1 MESCHPVLN
10 AGIRRARR
18 STSMG
23 WEESIDLGDRH
34 PFGTPRT
41 IFDAV
46 SRADFS
52 FPDNSKVEAGS
63 PVRHQQRRHLGV
75 IQTLAQFVAGDV
87 RLADLED
94 CAADLKP
101 VPDTGLVVGKSF
113 DCEIL
118 AETAVTEI
126 RSAMI
131 ALSVVVGSELI
142 NHDS

>member
-1 MESCHPVLN
+1 
-10 AGIRRARR
+10 
-18 STSMG
+18 MG

-46 SRADFS
+46 CRADFS

-75 IQTLAQFVAGDV
+75 IQTLPGDA

-126 RSAMI
+126 RSAKI
-131 ALSVVVGSELI
+131 ALLVVVGSELI